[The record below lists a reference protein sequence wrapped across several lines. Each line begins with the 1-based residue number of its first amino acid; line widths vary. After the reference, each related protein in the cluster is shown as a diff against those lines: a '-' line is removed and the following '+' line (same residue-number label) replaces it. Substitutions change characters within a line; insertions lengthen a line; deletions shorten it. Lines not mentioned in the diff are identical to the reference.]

1 MSKVRKHMIT
11 KRMIEETSPGCLRL
25 FVPGTDKPLVAE
37 SSPLNEGFASDT
49 VLEYALLEGVK

>member
-1 MSKVRKHMIT
+1 MRKHMIA
-11 KRMIEETSPGCLRL
+11 KRMSEETSPGCLQL